1 MLSKKIAIIYIVLAN
16 TVLAF
21 FYLFGPTIL
30 QLHSPLESRSKTK
43 DDTTTALYRHVT
55 TTQGIP
61 DNVVDKVKGNPAS
74 IQKPSSRKALG
85 WRNKFHWESKID
97 QHDYRVLI
105 NPRNK
110 CKQSENITLL
120 ILVKTRVSSIRE
132 RNIIRETYGQGI
144 VKYNVSATILF
155 LLGRESTHTSS
166 AQVDL
171 QKEADLHG
179 DILQED
185 FIDTYYNLTIKLIM
199 GFKWASTSCSNAY
212 FVMSTDDDCIVDVV
226 NLVNDLE
233 STTSPTFLSKF
244 ALAERAINWVPHRD
258 PGDKWYTPREFYSA
272 DRWLPF
278 PRGYGYVVSREVAHL
293 LYQASQKIAPP
304 APWDD
309 VYCGIL
315 LHSLGIEMQDIK
327 VWFKTKRAHA
337 PSRAPLKVQD
347 HYVIGGNGNAMNM
360 MNAWKAVEN
369 RYQK

>member
-1 MLSKKIAIIYIVLAN
+1 MLSKRRTIIYIVLAN
-16 TVLAF
+16 TVCIF
-21 FYLFGPTIL
+21 FYLFGTTIL
-30 QLHSPLESRSKTK
+30 HRDSPLDTRSKRK
-43 DDTTTALYRHVT
+43 DKTTTALERHVT
-55 TTQGIP
+55 TTQSIP
-61 DNVVDKVKGNPAS
+61 DNVGDEVNPAA
-74 IQKPSSRKALG
+74 IQTPSSGKELS

-97 QHDYRVLI
+97 QHDYRILI

-120 ILVKTRVSSIRE
+120 ILVKTRVSNIKE

-155 LLGRESTHTSS
+155 LLGTESEYNSV

-185 FIDTYYNLTIKLIM
+185 FIDTYYNLTIKTIM
-199 GFKWASTSCSNAY
+199 GFKWASMSCSNTY

-226 NLVNDLE
+226 NLANDLE
-233 STTSPTFLSKF
+233 SNTSSTFLSNF
-244 ALAERAINWVPHRD
+244 ALAERAINWKPHRD
-258 PGDKWYTPREFYSA
+258 PVSKWHTPRELFSG
-272 DRWLPF
+272 DTWLPF

-315 LHSLGIEMQDIK
+315 LHSLGIEMQDII
-327 VWFKTKRAHA
+327 VWFKTKHTHA

-347 HYVIGGNGNAMNM
+347 HYVIGGNGNTMIM
-360 MNAWKAVEN
+360 MNVWTAVEN

>member
-1 MLSKKIAIIYIVLAN
+1 MVSKKRAIIYIVLAN
-16 TVLAF
+16 TVCTF
-21 FYLFGPTIL
+21 FYLFGTTIL
-30 QLHSPLESRSKTK
+30 HLDSPLETRSKKK
-43 DDTTTALYRHVT
+43 DETTTALDRHVT
-55 TTQGIP
+55 QSIP
-61 DNVVDKVKGNPAS
+61 DNVGDNVKVNPAT

-85 WRNKFHWESKID
+85 WRNEFHWESKID
-97 QHDYRVLI
+97 QHDYRILI

-120 ILVKTRVSSIRE
+120 ILVKTRVSSIKE

-155 LLGRESTHTSS
+155 LLGRESKYNSI

-185 FIDTYYNLTIKLIM
+185 FIDTYYNLTIKTIM
-199 GFKWASTSCSNAY
+199 GFQWASMSCSNTY

-226 NLVNDLE
+226 NLANDLE
-233 STTSPTFLSKF
+233 SNTSSTFLSNF

-258 PGDKWYTPREFYSA
+258 PGDKWYTPRELYSA

-278 PRGYGYVVSREVAHL
+278 PRGYGYVVSRKVAHL

-315 LHSLGIEMQDIK
+315 LHSLGIEMQDII
-327 VWFKTKRAHA
+327 VWFKTKHTHA
-337 PSRAPLKVQD
+337 PLRAPLKVQD

-360 MNAWKAVEN
+360 MNTWTAVEN